1 MAGTRAA
8 IRYAKAILSLATDN
22 QKAEAV
28 QADMAL
34 IGQSIANNASL
45 ENALKSPV
53 VKLLEKAAV
62 LDALFPSVSSESK
75 SLFTTLVSNK
85 RVNILGQIATQYGIL
100 YDQVNN
106 KENAF
111 VTTAIPMT
119 SELEE
124 KVMAKLK
131 TLTTKEVTLRKSVDA
146 NILGGFVLRVGD
158 LHYDASVSN
167 QLNTLKRKFTI
178 N

>member
-8 IRYAKAILSLATDN
+8 IRYAKAVLSLASDN
-22 QKAEAV
+22 KQAAVV

-34 IGQSIANNASL
+34 ISQTIANNASL
-45 ENALKSPV
+45 EAVLKSPV
-53 VKLLEKAAV
+53 VKLSEKADV
-62 LDALFPSVSSESK
+62 LKAIFSSVSEESK
-75 SLFTTLVSNK
+75 SLFNTLVTNK
-85 RVNILGQIATQYGIL
+85 RVDILSQVATQFGIL
-100 YDQVNN
+100 YDIENN

-119 SELEE
+119 SEIEA

-131 TLTTKEVTLRKSVDA
+131 TLTTKEVTLNNSVDET
-146 NILGGFVLRVGD
+146 ILGGFILRVGD
-158 LHYDASVSN
+158 LQYDASVSN

>member
-8 IRYAKAILSLATDN
+8 IRYAKAVLSLASDN
-22 QKAEAV
+22 KQAAVV

-34 IGQSIANNASL
+34 ISQTIANNASL
-45 ENALKSPV
+45 EAVLKSPV
-53 VKLLEKAAV
+53 VKLSEKADV
-62 LDALFPSVSSESK
+62 LKAIFPSVSEESK
-75 SLFTTLVSNK
+75 SLFNTLVTNK
-85 RVNILGQIATQYGIL
+85 RVDILSQIATQFGIL
-100 YDQVNN
+100 YDIENN

-119 SELEE
+119 SEIEA

-131 TLTTKEVTLRKSVDA
+131 TLTTKEVTLNNSLDET
-146 NILGGFVLRVGD
+146 ILGGFILRVGD
-158 LHYDASVSN
+158 QQYDASVSN

>member
-8 IRYAKAILSLATDN
+8 IRYAKAVLSLATDN

-111 VTTAIPMT
+111 VTTAIAMT

-158 LHYDASVSN
+158 LQYDASVSN

>member
-111 VTTAIPMT
+111 VITAIPMT

-124 KVMAKLK
+124 KVMAKLR

-158 LHYDASVSN
+158 LQYDASVSN
-167 QLNTLKRKFTI
+167 QLNTLKRKFII

>member
-8 IRYAKAILSLATDN
+8 IRYAKAVLSLASDN
-22 QKAEAV
+22 KQAAVV

-34 IGQSIANNASL
+34 ISQTIANNASL
-45 ENALKSPV
+45 ESVLKSPV
-53 VKLLEKAAV
+53 VKLSEKADV
-62 LDALFPSVSSESK
+62 LKAIFPSVSEESK
-75 SLFTTLVSNK
+75 SLFNTLVTNK
-85 RVNILGQIATQYGIL
+85 RVDILSQVATQFGIL
-100 YDQVNN
+100 YDIENN

-119 SELEE
+119 SEIEA

-131 TLTTKEVTLRKSVDA
+131 TLTTKEVTLNNSVDET
-146 NILGGFVLRVGD
+146 ILGGFILRVGD
-158 LHYDASVSN
+158 QQYDASVSN

>member
-8 IRYAKAILSLATDN
+8 IRYAKAVLSLASDN
-22 QKAEAV
+22 KQAAVV

-34 IGQSIANNASL
+34 ISQTIANNASL
-45 ENALKSPV
+45 EAVLKSPV
-53 VKLLEKAAV
+53 VKLSEKANV
-62 LDALFPSVSSESK
+62 LKAIFPSVSEESK
-75 SLFTTLVSNK
+75 SLFNTLVTNK
-85 RVNILGQIATQYGIL
+85 RVDILSQIATQFGIL
-100 YDQVNN
+100 YDIENN

-119 SELEE
+119 SEIEA

-131 TLTTKEVTLRKSVDA
+131 TLTTKEVTLNNSLDET
-146 NILGGFVLRVGD
+146 ILGGFILRVGD
-158 LHYDASVSN
+158 QQYDASVSN

>member
-34 IGQSIANNASL
+34 IGQSIANNAYL

-119 SELEE
+119 SELEA

-131 TLTTKEVTLRKSVDA
+131 TLTTKEVTLHKSVDE

-158 LHYDASVSN
+158 QQYDASVSN
-167 QLNTLKRKFTI
+167 QLNTLKSKFTI

>member
-8 IRYAKAILSLATDN
+8 IRYAKAVLSLATDN

-28 QADMAL
+28 QADMTL
-34 IGQSIANNASL
+34 IGQAIANNASL

-53 VKLLEKAAV
+53 VKLSEKAAV
-62 LDALFPSVSSESK
+62 LNALFPSVSSESK

-119 SELEE
+119 SELEA

-131 TLTTKEVTLRKSVDA
+131 TLTTNEVTLHKSVDE

-158 LHYDASVSN
+158 QQYDASVSN

>member
-146 NILGGFVLRVGD
+146 NILGGFVLRVRD
-158 LHYDASVSN
+158 LQYDASVSN
-167 QLNTLKRKFTI
+167 QLNTLKRKFII

>member
-131 TLTTKEVTLRKSVDA
+131 TLTTKEVTLRKSIDA

-158 LHYDASVSN
+158 LQYDASVSN
-167 QLNTLKRKFTI
+167 QLNTLKRKFII

>member
-100 YDQVNN
+100 YDQGNN

-111 VTTAIPMT
+111 VTTSIPMT

-158 LHYDASVSN
+158 LQYDASVSN
-167 QLNTLKRKFTI
+167 QLNTLKRKFII

>member
-131 TLTTKEVTLRKSVDA
+131 TLTTKEVTLHKSVDT
-146 NILGGFVLRVGD
+146 NILGGFVLRVRD
-158 LHYDASVSN
+158 QQYDASVSN
-167 QLNTLKRKFTI
+167 QLNTLKRKFII

>member
-28 QADMAL
+28 QVDMAL

-131 TLTTKEVTLRKSVDA
+131 TLTTKEVTLHKSVDA

-158 LHYDASVSN
+158 LQYDASVSN
-167 QLNTLKRKFTI
+167 QLNTLKRKFII

>member
-111 VTTAIPMT
+111 VTTAIAMT

-131 TLTTKEVTLRKSVDA
+131 TLTTKEVTLHKSVDA

-158 LHYDASVSN
+158 LQYDASVSN

>member
-8 IRYAKAILSLATDN
+8 IRYAKAVLSLASDN
-22 QKAEAV
+22 KQAAVV

-34 IGQSIANNASL
+34 ISQTIANNASL
-45 ENALKSPV
+45 EAVLKSPV
-53 VKLLEKAAV
+53 VKLSEKADV
-62 LDALFPSVSSESK
+62 LKAIFPSVSEESK
-75 SLFTTLVSNK
+75 SLFNTLVTNK
-85 RVNILGQIATQYGIL
+85 RVDILSQVATQFGIL
-100 YDQVNN
+100 YDIENN

-119 SELEE
+119 SEIEA

-131 TLTTKEVTLRKSVDA
+131 TLTTKEVTLNNSVDET
-146 NILGGFVLRVGD
+146 ILGGFIIRVGD
-158 LHYDASVSN
+158 QQYDASVSN